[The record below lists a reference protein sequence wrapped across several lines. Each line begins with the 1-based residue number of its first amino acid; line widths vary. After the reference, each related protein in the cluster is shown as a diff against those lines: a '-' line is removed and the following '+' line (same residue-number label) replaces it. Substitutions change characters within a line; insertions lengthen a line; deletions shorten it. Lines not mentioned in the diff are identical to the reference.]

1 MIKKE
6 QFILFEDTNAQT
18 SNLKLEN
25 SMSFST
31 QISSLI
37 QIEFDNLCITE
48 FERDKT

>member
-6 QFILFEDTNAQT
+6 QFISFEDTNAQT
-18 SNLKLEN
+18 SYMKLEN